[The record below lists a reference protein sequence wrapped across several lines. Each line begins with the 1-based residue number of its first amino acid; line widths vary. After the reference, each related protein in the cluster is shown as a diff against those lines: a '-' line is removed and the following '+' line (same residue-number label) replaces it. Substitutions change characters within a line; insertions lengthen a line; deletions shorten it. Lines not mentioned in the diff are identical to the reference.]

1 LKKKKSWKVVLSKRD
16 RVLLRDLFYTKGL
29 DLDLLMDNHFKNLH
43 KSTVVKRIQRL
54 VNGHYIDK
62 RAHFNGMALKPLYN
76 ITENGLLEVEDY
88 LSGKII
94 RKELKCSNPVHDL
107 CVAKIYFKLIKS
119 RSLNS
124 LKLENEIQGIDH
136 GDLSEQFD
144 PFKRL
149 NSDIFLSLLI
159 ENQEFKVAVEYERSH
174 KDSGRW
180 SEYLLNYHLEENV
193 DVVLYVCDNP
203 TILKGLMRIE
213 TELAQRYTQKIYF
226 CLVKEF
232 FKHSSSATFKNIS
245 GKTFTLN
252 FHDYDYQQ
260 ATNALVAKTF

>member
-1 LKKKKSWKVVLSKRD
+1 MKKKKKWNVVLCERD
-16 RVLLRDLFYTKGL
+16 RILLRDLFYSKGL

-54 VNGHYIDK
+54 VNGNYIDK
-62 RAHFNGMALKPLYN
+62 RAHFNGRTLKPLYN
-76 ITENGLLEVEDY
+76 ITEKGLLEIENN

-94 RKELKCSNPVHDL
+94 RRELKCSNPAHDL
-107 CVAKIYFKLIKS
+107 GVAKIYFKLIKS
-119 RSLNS
+119 RSLSS
-124 LKLENEIQGIDH
+124 LKFENEIQGIDH
-136 GDLSEQFD
+136 GHLSEQFD

-159 ENQEFKVAVEYERSH
+159 ENQEFKIAVEYERSQ
-174 KDSGRW
+174 KESGRW
-180 SEYLLNYHLEENV
+180 SEYLLNYHLEEDV
-193 DVVLYVCDNP
+193 DIVLYVCDNP

-213 TELAQRYTQKIYF
+213 TELAQRYTQKVYF
-226 CLVKEF
+226 CLMKEF
-232 FKHSSSATFKNIS
+232 FKHNSSATFKNNS

-252 FHDYDYQQ
+252 FHDYNYQK